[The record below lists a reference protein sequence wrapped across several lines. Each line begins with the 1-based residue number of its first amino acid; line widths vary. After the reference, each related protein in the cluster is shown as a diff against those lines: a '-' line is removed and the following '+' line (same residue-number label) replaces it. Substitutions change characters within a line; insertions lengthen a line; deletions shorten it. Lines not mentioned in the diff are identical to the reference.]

1 MLTSI
6 KNFFSLLADLA
17 NYLVSFSVVF
27 AIILYVL
34 AGFSCGIWGLFVLAD
49 SNLET
54 VYKILI
60 FSVVVIFFVIFG
72 WVVWKQIQ
80 IKNNEDKNIKEIEY

>member
-1 MLTSI
+1 M
-6 KNFFSLLADLA
+6 LADLA

-27 AIILYVL
+27 AIVLYVL
-34 AGFSCGIWGLFVLAD
+34 GGFFCGIWGLFVLAD

>member
-1 MLTSI
+1 MG
-6 KNFFSLLADLA
+6 FF
-17 NYLVSFSVVF
+17 F
-27 AIILYVL
+27 
-34 AGFSCGIWGLFVLAD
+34 GIWGLFVLVD
-49 SNLET
+49 SSLDT

>member
-1 MLTSI
+1 MLISI
-6 KNFFSLLADLA
+6 RKVFSLLADLA

-27 AIILYVL
+27 AIVLYVL
-34 AGFSCGIWGLFVLAD
+34 VVFFCGIWGLFVLAD
-49 SNLET
+49 SSLET

>member
-1 MLTSI
+1 MWFSVR
-6 KNFFSLLADLA
+6 KVFSLLADLA
-17 NYLVSFSVVF
+17 NYLISFSIVF
-27 AIILYVL
+27 AIVTYILV
-34 AGFSCGIWGLFVLAD
+34 GFFFGVWGLFVLAD
-49 SNLET
+49 SSLDT

-60 FSVVVIFFVIFG
+60 FSVVVVFFVIFG